1 MLRTAGILIA
11 LASLVVGCAP
21 AGTGTGTLSA
31 ADRCAQEGGLWRP
44 ALAMCE
50 RAAAGGG
57 GY

>member
-1 MLRTAGILIA
+1 MLRACILIV
-11 LASLVVGCAP
+11 LASLVFGCAS
-21 AGTGTGTLSA
+21 AATSTLSQ

-44 ALAMCE
+44 ALGMCE

>member
-1 MLRTAGILIA
+1 MLRIAGLLIA

-21 AGTGTGTLSA
+21 VGTVALSD
-31 ADRCAQEGGLWRP
+31 ADRCAQESGVWRP

>member
-1 MLRTAGILIA
+1 MLRTAILIV
-11 LASLVVGCAP
+11 LASLVFGCAP
-21 AGTGTGTLSA
+21 AGIGTGTLSE
-31 ADRCAQEGGLWRP
+31 ADRCTQDGGLWRP

>member
-1 MLRTAGILIA
+1 MLRTAILIVF
-11 LASLVVGCAP
+11 ASLVFGCAP
-21 AGTGTGTLSA
+21 AGTGTLSE
-31 ADRCAQEGGLWRP
+31 ADRCTQDGGLWRP

>member
-1 MLRTAGILIA
+1 MLKIAGILIA
-11 LASLVVGCAP
+11 LASLLAGCAP
-21 AGTGTGTLSA
+21 ASTGTLSA
-31 ADRCAQEGGLWRP
+31 VDRCAQELWRP